1 MDCSKITEGFVGG
14 ACGALPTGGTGT
26 KVWLFNYDDIDR
38 SNVTTND
45 DGDITVMAVKTSK
58 KGVIFETVD
67 NANLGEATFNKGT
80 YVDTYNHAVTL
91 RVFKDDTEA
100 KAWVNKLKG
109 ARVVAFVERKCI
121 ASCDNHIEVYGWDS
135 GMKMSDNP
143 YSTTFTDNVAMA
155 PKLETDD
162 ISKEMQLP
170 RTYLGTEE
178 ALNALCQSASN

>member
-26 KVWLFNYDDIDR
+26 KIWVFNYDEIDR
-38 SNVTTND
+38 ESVQLTN
-45 DGDITVMAVKTSK
+45 DGDISVMAVKTGK

-67 NANLGEATFNKGT
+67 NANLAESTFNRGT
-80 YVDTYNHAVTL
+80 YVNTYNHSVTF
-91 RVFKDDTEA
+91 RIFKDNTEA
-100 KAWVNKLKG
+100 KGWVNKMKD
-109 ARVVAFVERKCI
+109 ARIVAFVERKCN

-135 GMKMSDNP
+135 GLRMSDNP

-155 PKLETDD
+155 PKMETDD

>member
-26 KVWLFNYDDIDR
+26 KVWLFNYEDIDR
-38 SNVTTND
+38 TGVTLTN
-45 DGDITVMAVKTSK
+45 DGDISVMAVKTGK

-67 NANLGEATFNKGT
+67 NANLGEATFNEDMSLMRSIPGM
-80 YVDTYNHAVTL
+80 VVLNPA
-91 RVFKDDTEA
+91 DDTEA

-135 GMKMSDNP
+135 GMKMADNP

-170 RTYLGTEE
+170 RTYLGTED
-178 ALNALCQSASN
+178 ALNALCQTASN